1 MRASRNLFRSISST
15 PTYVIYWNLYM
26 KPTLLKTLLA
36 ILHLSFWIF
45 VIISIKALINQPP
58 PDTRE
63 ISESVR
69 KDNPS
74 GELIKAPEC
83 KN

>member
-1 MRASRNLFRSISST
+1 
-15 PTYVIYWNLYM
+15 M

-36 ILHLSFWIF
+36 ILHLAFWIT
-45 VIISIKALINQPP
+45 VIISVKILINQPP

-83 KN
+83 KS